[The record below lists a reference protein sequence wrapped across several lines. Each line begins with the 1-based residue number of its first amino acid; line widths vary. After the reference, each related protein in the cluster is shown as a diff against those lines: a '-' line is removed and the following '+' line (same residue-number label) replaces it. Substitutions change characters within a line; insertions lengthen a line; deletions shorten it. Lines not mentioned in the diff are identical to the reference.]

1 MVQWLGLGA
10 FTAVAWVQSLVGE
23 LRSYKLCSA
32 AKKKKKEKSGGIIGN
47 LYFPFHSTMNFLKFC
62 DGYCKQESYKRKKTF
77 SHV

>member
-1 MVQWLGLGA
+1 MVRTWCFHCCGLGSIPGRG
-10 FTAVAWVQSLVGE
+10 TKILQAVQ
-23 LRSYKLCSA
+23 CSQ
-32 AKKKKKEKSGGIIGN
+32 KKKKEKSGGIIGN